1 MKQSI
6 VLSELTVQQITS
18 SRHIGAC
25 DDRRKNMETNTTIEP
40 KQKVYFDLTTSPH
53 LHSKWSTS
61 KVMWFVV
68 AALIPSIVAAITF
81 FGWMQIFIIITAV
94 VFAVGTEAAI
104 QSIRKKKVTWFDG
117 SAALTGLLLALTLPP
132 NFSLSATAIG
142 SVVAI
147 GLGKQIFGGLGYNI
161 FNPALVGRAFLQAA
175 FPVQITTWVKP
186 NFAVDS
192 VTSATPLAA
201 FKFDKIFT
209 DTVPMAIG
217 NVGGSLGET
226 SAIAVLVGG
235 ILLISVGIVNWR
247 IPLSMIIGMFLFGG
261 LFWFINPQNPS
272 PVFHIFAGSFLFGAM
287 FMATDWVTSPITNKG
302 MWIFGLGIS
311 LVLVVIRIYGGLPEG
326 VMYSILFMN
335 GFVPLINRFTKPT
348 IFGVVKEEKK

>member
-1 MKQSI
+1 M
-6 VLSELTVQQITS
+6 
-18 SRHIGAC
+18 
-25 DDRRKNMETNTTIEP
+25 DTTIIES
-40 KQKVYFDLTTSPH
+40 KHKIYFDLTTSPH

-68 AALIPSIVAAITF
+68 AALVPSIAAALTF
-81 FGWMQIFIIITAV
+81 FGWMQIFTIIIAV

-104 QSIRKKKVTWFDG
+104 QSIRKKQVTWFDG

-142 SVVAI
+142 AVVAI

-192 VTSATPLAA
+192 VSSATPLAA
-201 FKFDKIFT
+201 FKFDKIFANT
-209 DTVPMAIG
+209 SSLVIG

-235 ILLISVGIVNWR
+235 ILLVAVGIVNWR

-261 LFWFINPQNPS
+261 MFWLINPQNPT

-287 FMATDWVTSPITNKG
+287 FMATDWVTSPITEKG

-311 LVLVVIRIYGGLPEG
+311 LVLVLIRIYGGLPEG

-335 GFVPLINRFTKPT
+335 GFVPLINRFTKPK
-348 IFGVVKEEKK
+348 IFGVVKEENKK

>member
-1 MKQSI
+1 
-6 VLSELTVQQITS
+6 
-18 SRHIGAC
+18 
-25 DDRRKNMETNTTIEP
+25 METTITTEP

-175 FPVQITTWVKP
+175 FPVQITTWLKP

-209 DTVPMAIG
+209 DTVPMAMG

-235 ILLISVGIVNWR
+235 ILLIAVGIVNWR
-247 IPLSMIIGMFLFGG
+247 IPISMMIGIFVFGG
-261 LFWFINPQNPS
+261 TFWLINPQNPS
-272 PVFHIFAGSFLFGAM
+272 PIFHIFAGSFLFGAM

-302 MWIFGLGIS
+302 IWIFGLGIS

-335 GFVPLINRFTKPT
+335 GFVPLINRYTQPT
-348 IFGVVKEEKK
+348 IFGVVKEKKK

>member
-1 MKQSI
+1 M
-6 VLSELTVQQITS
+6 TT
-18 SRHIGAC
+18 
-25 DDRRKNMETNTTIEP
+25 ETLAEP

-61 KVMWFVV
+61 KVMWFVNIALAPSV
-68 AALIPSIVAAITF
+68 AAALVF
-81 FGWMQIFIIITAV
+81 FGIYQALIMITAV
-94 VFAVGTEAAI
+94 AFAVGTEAAI
-104 QSIRKKKVTWFDG
+104 QSIRKKKVTLFDG

-175 FPVQITTWVKP
+175 FPVQITTWTKP
-186 NFAVDS
+186 NYAVDGI
-192 VTSATPLAA
+192 TSATPLAA
-201 FKFDKIFT
+201 LKFDNLVSDQT
-209 DTVPMAIG
+209 SMMIG
-217 NVGGSLGET
+217 NIGGSLGET

-235 ILLISVGIVNWR
+235 IFLIAVGIVNWR
-247 IPLSMIIGMFLFGG
+247 IPLSMILGMIIFGG
-261 LFWFINPQNPS
+261 IFWIINPAYPT
-272 PVFHIFAGSFLFGAM
+272 PLFHILSGSFLFGAM

-302 MWIFGLGIS
+302 MWIFGIGIA
-311 LVLVVIRIYGGLPEG
+311 LVLVIIRVFGGLPEG

-335 GFVPLINRFTKPT
+335 AFVPMINRYTTPIT
-348 IFGVVKEEKK
+348 FGAVKEEKKK

>member
-1 MKQSI
+1 
-6 VLSELTVQQITS
+6 
-18 SRHIGAC
+18 
-25 DDRRKNMETNTTIEP
+25 METTTTIEP

-175 FPVQITTWVKP
+175 FPVQITTWLKP

-226 SAIAVLVGG
+226 SAIAVLIGG
-235 ILLISVGIVNWR
+235 ILLIAVGIVNWR

-261 LFWFINPQNPS
+261 IFWFINPQNPT
-272 PVFHIFAGSFLFGAM
+272 PIFHIFAGSFLFGAM

-335 GFVPLINRFTKPT
+335 GFVPLINRYTKPT

>member
-1 MKQSI
+1 
-6 VLSELTVQQITS
+6 
-18 SRHIGAC
+18 
-25 DDRRKNMETNTTIEP
+25 METTVTTEP
-40 KQKVYFDLTTSPH
+40 NQKVYFDLTTSPH

-68 AALIPSIVAAITF
+68 AALVPSIAAALTF

-175 FPVQITTWVKP
+175 FPVQITTWLKP

-226 SAIAVLVGG
+226 SAFAVLVGG
-235 ILLISVGIVNWR
+235 ILLIAVGIVNWR
-247 IPLSMIIGMFLFGG
+247 IPLSMIIGMLVFGG
-261 LFWFINPQNPS
+261 IFWFINPQNPS

-335 GFVPLINRFTKPT
+335 GFVPLINRYTKPT

>member
-1 MKQSI
+1 MNS
-6 VLSELTVQQITS
+6 TVQQITS
-18 SRHIGAC
+18 PQHIGSR
-25 DDRRKNMETNTTIEP
+25 DDRRKIMETTITTEP
-40 KQKVYFDLTTSPH
+40 KQKIYFDLTTSPH

-68 AALIPSIVAAITF
+68 AALVPSIAASLVF
-81 FGWMQIFIIITAV
+81 FGWTQIFIMITAV
-94 VFAVGTEAAI
+94 VFSVGTEAAI
-104 QSIRKKKVTWFDG
+104 QSIRKKQVTWFDG

-142 SVVAI
+142 SVVAV

-186 NFAVDS
+186 NYAVDS
-192 VTSATPLAA
+192 ITSATPLAA
-201 FKFDKIFT
+201 LKFDKLFT
-209 DTVPMAIG
+209 DTLPMAIG

-226 SAIAVLVGG
+226 SAIAILVGG

-247 IPLSMIIGMFLFGG
+247 IPLSMIIGMFLFSGI
-261 LFWFINPQNPS
+261 FWLINPQNPS
-272 PVFHIFAGSFLFGAM
+272 PIFQIFAGGFLFGAI

-302 MWIFGLGIS
+302 MWIFGFGIS

-335 GFVPLINRFTKPT
+335 GFVPLINRFTKPKT
-348 IFGVVKEEKK
+348 FGAVKEVKK

>member
-1 MKQSI
+1 MTDTQT
-6 VLSELTVQQITS
+6 L
-18 SRHIGAC
+18 
-25 DDRRKNMETNTTIEP
+25 IEP

-226 SAIAVLVGG
+226 SAIAVFVGG
-235 ILLISVGIVNWR
+235 ILLIAVGIVNWR
-247 IPLSMIIGMFLFGG
+247 IPLSMIIGIFVFGG
-261 LFWFINPQNPS
+261 TFWLINPQNPS
-272 PVFHIFAGSFLFGAM
+272 PIFHIFAGSFLFGAM

-335 GFVPLINRFTKPT
+335 GFVPLINRYTKPT